1 MEEHKMWIRQR
12 FNRWFFIV
20 GIAVIAILGPGL
32 IRSMEIMYTSGFDLM
47 LGQIRLTHDSGGINS
62 SLYVSQA
69 LLKGEVDPAN
79 VKGGRIIL
87 LPERVYFW
95 DPAYL
100 GFPEIQLEQAEALQI
115 LQLLQSGTFY
125 ANMAEGYE
133 CYPQG
138 GGTWGPCDGGEELAN
153 GYLDVR
159 FSAEREAHNMSLQIQ
174 LEDNFL
180 AEYWLYPF
188 EDTLAFEA
196 IQPNLS
202 TFEGITKVEQRFFEN
217 MSTRANVEPI
227 PVLWDDLSAAR
238 ANRIASRRLGREY
251 DRAYLILDASP
262 ALTEKL
268 GIIDEIRP
276 AEGENWSSFWMDSSH
291 MQLFFV
297 VRGERGEGAVF
308 MRGYECFDADL
319 IFQGELYELFQGEGC

>member
-1 MEEHKMWIRQR
+1 MWARRRI
-12 FNRWFFIV
+12 FIWV
-20 GIAVIAILGPGL
+20 SILVVAAVIICGPGL
-32 IRSMEIMYTSGFDLM
+32 MRVLEIIYTSGFGLFF
-47 LGQIRLTHDSGGINS
+47 GQIDLSRDSASINS
-62 SLYVSQA
+62 NQYESHD
-69 LLKGEVDPAN
+69 LLVGKVDLAEVE
-79 VKGGRIIL
+79 GGRIVL
-87 LPERVYFW
+87 LPKRVYFW

-100 GFPEIQLEQAEALQI
+100 GFPEIQLERAEALQI
-115 LQLLQSGTFY
+115 LQLMQSGTIY
-125 ANMAEGYE
+125 ANMAGGYE
-133 CYPQG
+133 CYSQG
-138 GGTWGPCDGGEELAN
+138 GGTWGICDVGEELAN
-153 GYLDVR
+153 WYLDVR
-159 FSAEREAHNMSLQIQ
+159 FSAEREAHVMSLQIQ

-188 EDTLAFEA
+188 EDTLAFEV

-202 TFEGITKVEQRFFEN
+202 TFEGITRVEQRFFEN
-217 MSTRANVEPI
+217 MSTRAKVEPI
-227 PVLWDDLSAAR
+227 PVLWDDPSAVR

-251 DRAYLILDASP
+251 DRAYLILEASP

-276 AEGENWSSFWMDSSH
+276 AEGENWVSSWMDSSH

-319 IFQGELYELFQGEGC
+319 VFQGELYELFQGEGC